1 MQRGDVAKMPLSCC
15 SSDLVGAPRFPCSE
29 GQCLLQY
36 DDCPPPHLLRWLPLQ
51 PLRTCR
57 QVGSTLLVFTI
68 ATILNP
74 WFYLCLKFTPRV
86 RNSTRKILPR
96 LPRTSATRAKKR
108 AYIIRSHSL
117 SFSRP
122 SSGGGGSSDM
132 RGVHLNVDLNLIFVA
147 TERKLV
153 PEAVRLSLKSRAL
166 YMWRISNNFFTE
178 KSNIEAPGSLIDS
191 IVNIV
196 KSS

>member
-1 MQRGDVAKMPLSCC
+1 MLS
-15 SSDLVGAPRFPCSE
+15 G
-29 GQCLLQY
+29 
-36 DDCPPPHLLRWLPLQ
+36 
-51 PLRTCR
+51 
-57 QVGSTLLVFTI
+57 
-68 ATILNP
+68 
-74 WFYLCLKFTPRV
+74 
-86 RNSTRKILPR
+86 
-96 LPRTSATRAKKR
+96 
-108 AYIIRSHSL
+108 
-117 SFSRP
+117 SRP

-132 RGVHLNVDLNLIFVA
+132 RRVHLNSDLNLIFVA